1 MKVLKILI
9 ILLLGVLLTLLA
21 CNKKNG
27 PEPEPAKYKWTILG
41 YFNGNN
47 SEDQTPEGHSY
58 AIQDVQE
65 LEQIDSTEQV
75 QVVVML
81 GSFKTDGNCK
91 YYHIQR
97 RLNEPADTI
106 NSPVLLHL
114 GNKDMS
120 DPNTLR
126 DFINYGMDNYPA
138 ENTILIISDHGRGW
152 KGLCSDTIN
161 GNGDWMSLLE
171 LSSALS
177 GHKLFLIWFY
187 GPLMATAEV
196 AYQIR
201 DRGEYMIGSQFKWY
215 PRNYLGSTEWLK
227 ELTDNPDLDR
237 RVFVNGIIDAIG
249 NAVEEN
255 PKVTKAHTSLI
266 HLHKISNV
274 AAHVSTLSQSLID
287 RTLSEWD
294 KVWDAWGE
302 ASVPSQSDSTLIDI
316 YEFASQIQSQNS
328 LDIMIRSN
336 ANTLKESVDSAE
348 LAYYVYPTEIPEFHG
363 ISIHLPWN
371 QELFDSTEYVQLD
384 FSEANWHGFLSVF
397 IKTFS
402 GDYAGALNVISIP
415 PGARIFLN
423 GVDTGYETNV
433 VIENLLPSY
442 YEVKFVK
449 SGYLDEILTKNVV
462 ARDTVDVVG
471 YLTPSP

>member
-1 MKVLKILI
+1 MRALKIGSI
-9 ILLLGVLLTLLA
+9 ILLALFLSLIA

-27 PEPEPAKYKWTILG
+27 TEPEQPKYKWTILG

-47 SEDQTPEGHSY
+47 SEDQTPEGYSY

-65 LEQIDSTEQV
+65 LEQMDSTEQV

-91 YYHIQR
+91 YYHIRR
-97 RLNEPADTI
+97 RLNEPADVI
-106 NSPVLLHL
+106 SSPVLLDL

-138 ENTILIISDHGRGW
+138 ENTILIISDHGKGW

-161 GNGDWMSLLE
+161 GDGDWMSLLE

-201 DRGEYMIGSQFKWY
+201 DRAEYMIGSQFKWY
-215 PRNYLGSTEWLK
+215 PKNYLGSTEWLQD
-227 ELTDNPDLDR
+227 LTDNPNLDR
-237 RVFVNGIIDAIG
+237 RVFVNSIIDAIM
-249 NAVEEN
+249 NSVEG
-255 PKVTKAHTSLI
+255 KSTTTSVQSALI
-266 HLHKISNV
+266 HLPKISQV
-274 AAHVSTLSQSLID
+274 ATDVSNLSQSLID

-294 KVWDAWGE
+294 KVWDAWDAAIDFFYTDSNLIDLLE
-302 ASVPSQSDSTLIDI
+302 FARQINSQTSLDTLIRD
-316 YEFASQIQSQNS
+316 
-328 LDIMIRSN
+328 N
-336 ANTLKESVDSAE
+336 ADKLRKSVDEAV
-348 LAYYVYPTEIPEFHG
+348 LADSIYFHHTAPFEG
-363 ISIHLPWN
+363 LSIHLPWD
-371 QELFDSTEYVQLD
+371 QQHFDSTNYVLLD
-384 FSEANWHGFLSVF
+384 FSETDWHVFLSTF

-423 GVDTGYETNV
+423 GVDTGYETNM
-433 VIENLLPSY
+433 VIGNLLPSF

-449 SGYLDEILTKNVV
+449 SGYLDKILTQGVIP
-462 ARDTVDVVG
+462 RDTTDVVG